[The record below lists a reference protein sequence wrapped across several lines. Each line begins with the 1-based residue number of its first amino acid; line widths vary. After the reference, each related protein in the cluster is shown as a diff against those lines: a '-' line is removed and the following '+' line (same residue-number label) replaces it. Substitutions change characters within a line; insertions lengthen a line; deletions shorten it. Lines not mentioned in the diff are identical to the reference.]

1 MIKIKRARLINWY
14 SYIDEFA
21 QFDDE
26 ATFITGD
33 NKVGKSVLLDAINYA
48 LFGDTKFNAASEG
61 KNARTVI
68 SYMRGYINLDDH
80 TCMRPAKEV
89 STLCTHIVIE
99 LYDDLEKKVFA
110 LGTVLE
116 ADTTDNI
123 IVKRYILENT
133 GVEDVPV
140 TYWHGPV
147 KAPATI
153 DQLKEKLNVK
163 IYDGNDGVVAFSSRM
178 GLRFGKRDTNDFCR
192 VLRSAKSYKP
202 DVKSFD
208 DFIRTYVLE
217 KKNVDFAKMAEAKKA
232 IDELNQTLDQ
242 VIVEMNA
249 LDEITDLSEQYLDLQ
264 QQIQA
269 NEIKI
274 RYQDCMDSM
283 RRQDAISDK
292 KQYTVDQI
300 EKNKKELSELK
311 TKESNCRYHA
321 DQLYE
326 NLNDMDCTK
335 SINLA
340 RHNKE
345 ETEHQLHIATEKMS
359 RLNELADCIS
369 HIGTWVENHP
379 ELNYI
384 TDEAKGVLLD
394 IANPDIDSSIKKKW
408 FEQLHSRLK
417 EWNDYFAAQ
426 KSEIETSQRECEKAR
441 AHYNEIISKCRERK
455 ASYFSEIPDYVRL
468 KNDINKEF
476 ERRGIHSEALL
487 ACEYVLSIDEEW
499 QDAIEVF
506 LGARRYTV
514 LVDPEYYDVADD
526 ILIQTKNKGAHLFNT
541 ALLNK
546 RTVRTEEDSLMQFL
560 SVKNETAK
568 KYFTYMLGRI
578 IAADTESVRN
588 YENAISKEGKA
599 SVGMDNYWLNF
610 NRIRFYCMG
619 RNAVELNQKKAERA
633 LEKEKKNYAE
643 LQEKAQEIVANKA
656 VVERADPYFT
666 KEYDFDAAKKHAEVA
681 TQLKEREAALQSLYD
696 AQANNMEYLQLN
708 ESYNKAKEDLEKIR
722 TTINDLERENAK
734 NEGSLEDFDNKI
746 SEEKKNYEH
755 CQQKLQEISEK
766 YADIYVSVIDKYE
779 AYLDNGSTGRG
790 GIFAEKT
797 RKDKENDLGK
807 TRDELNKKRSY
818 YHNIMRQ
825 DNDFSY
831 EITKEMLA
839 KYTERKN
846 RIKMDS
852 YQEVKQK
859 LREQTERY
867 EYSFKNQVVLRVYD
881 YCERAFEDLK
891 HINRA
896 LERLDFDYRY
906 SFAAKYISDGSDMEA
921 MIKYAKILKRKAD
934 NDEQNG
940 QMSMTTTREDI
951 EEEERLESI
960 VNGIIAKIISA
971 DGKDISK
978 KYADYRNYI
987 SFKLYQESPE
997 KGKMDLS
1004 KQVSYNS
1011 GAEIQIPYT
1020 LILLSA
1026 LMIVYNSK
1034 PNSVRLV
1041 FMDEP
1046 FEKMS
1051 EQNIERMIQ
1060 FMKEQNLQMV
1070 FCAAKGSS
1078 FRQECKTIMVIKHR
1092 PKNPNSVFITT
1103 VDRNKKSDN

>member
-163 IYDGNDGVVAFSSRM
+163 MYDGNDGVVAFSSRM

-292 KQYTVDQI
+292 KHYTVDQI

-345 ETEHQLHIATEKMS
+345 ESEHQLHIATEKMS

-408 FEQLHSRLK
+408 FEQLHNRLK

-468 KNDINKEF
+468 
-476 ERRGIHSEALL
+476 
-487 ACEYVLSIDEEW
+487 
-499 QDAIEVF
+499 
-506 LGARRYTV
+506 
-514 LVDPEYYDVADD
+514 
-526 ILIQTKNKGAHLFNT
+526 
-541 ALLNK
+541 
-546 RTVRTEEDSLMQFL
+546 
-560 SVKNETAK
+560 
-568 KYFTYMLGRI
+568 
-578 IAADTESVRN
+578 
-588 YENAISKEGKA
+588 
-599 SVGMDNYWLNF
+599 
-610 NRIRFYCMG
+610 
-619 RNAVELNQKKAERA
+619 
-633 LEKEKKNYAE
+633 
-643 LQEKAQEIVANKA
+643 
-656 VVERADPYFT
+656 
-666 KEYDFDAAKKHAEVA
+666 
-681 TQLKEREAALQSLYD
+681 
-696 AQANNMEYLQLN
+696 
-708 ESYNKAKEDLEKIR
+708 
-722 TTINDLERENAK
+722 
-734 NEGSLEDFDNKI
+734 
-746 SEEKKNYEH
+746 
-755 CQQKLQEISEK
+755 
-766 YADIYVSVIDKYE
+766 
-779 AYLDNGSTGRG
+779 
-790 GIFAEKT
+790 
-797 RKDKENDLGK
+797 
-807 TRDELNKKRSY
+807 
-818 YHNIMRQ
+818 
-825 DNDFSY
+825 
-831 EITKEMLA
+831 
-839 KYTERKN
+839 
-846 RIKMDS
+846 
-852 YQEVKQK
+852 
-859 LREQTERY
+859 
-867 EYSFKNQVVLRVYD
+867 
-881 YCERAFEDLK
+881 
-891 HINRA
+891 
-896 LERLDFDYRY
+896 
-906 SFAAKYISDGSDMEA
+906 
-921 MIKYAKILKRKAD
+921 
-934 NDEQNG
+934 
-940 QMSMTTTREDI
+940 
-951 EEEERLESI
+951 
-960 VNGIIAKIISA
+960 
-971 DGKDISK
+971 
-978 KYADYRNYI
+978 
-987 SFKLYQESPE
+987 
-997 KGKMDLS
+997 
-1004 KQVSYNS
+1004 
-1011 GAEIQIPYT
+1011 
-1020 LILLSA
+1020 
-1026 LMIVYNSK
+1026 
-1034 PNSVRLV
+1034 
-1041 FMDEP
+1041 
-1046 FEKMS
+1046 
-1051 EQNIERMIQ
+1051 
-1060 FMKEQNLQMV
+1060 
-1070 FCAAKGSS
+1070 
-1078 FRQECKTIMVIKHR
+1078 
-1092 PKNPNSVFITT
+1092 
-1103 VDRNKKSDN
+1103 

>member
-116 ADTTDNI
+116 TDTTDNI

-133 GVEDVPV
+133 DVEDVPV

-147 KAPATI
+147 KVPTTI

-163 IYDGNDGVVAFSSRM
+163 MYDGNDGVVAFSSRM

-264 QQIQA
+264 QQIQS

-292 KQYTVDQI
+292 KHYTVDQI

-345 ETEHQLHIATEKMS
+345 EAEHRLHITSEKVS

-369 HIGTWVENHP
+369 HIGTWVEKHP
-379 ELNYI
+379 ELSYI
-384 TDEAKGVLLD
+384 TDEAKDVLAD
-394 IANPDIDSSIKKKW
+394 ISNPDIDSSIKKKW

-426 KSEIETSQRECEKAR
+426 KSEIETRQRECEKAR
-441 AHYNEIISKCRERK
+441 AHYNEIITKCRERK
-455 ASYFSEIPDYVRL
+455 ASYFSEIPDYIRL

-506 LGARRYTV
+506 LSARRYTV

-610 NRIRFYCMG
+610 SRIRFYCMG

-643 LQEKAQEIVANKA
+643 LQEKKQEIVADKA
-656 VVERADPYFT
+656 VAERADPYFT

-766 YADIYVSVIDKYE
+766 YADIYVGVIDKYE
-779 AYLDNGSTGRG
+779 AYLDNGSTGRD
-790 GIFAEKT
+790 GIWSDDWKGRRET
-797 RKDKENDLGK
+797 LLGT
-807 TRDELNKKRSY
+807 TRDKLNKKRSY

-859 LREQTERY
+859 LKEQTERY